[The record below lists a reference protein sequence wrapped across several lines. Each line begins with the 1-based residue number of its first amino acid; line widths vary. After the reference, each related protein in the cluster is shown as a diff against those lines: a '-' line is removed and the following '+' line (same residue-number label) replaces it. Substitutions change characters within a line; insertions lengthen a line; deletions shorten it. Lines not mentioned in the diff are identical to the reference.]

1 MASAKSSR
9 SRASGPLGQAT
20 TTGLYQTANG
30 AAGQESGVQLAD
42 KLKIFKTNNFDP
54 DAYVQSKCQTM
65 NEKEIR
71 HLCSYLQDLKKA
83 SAEEMRRS
91 VYANYAAFIRT
102 SKEISDLEGELLS
115 IRNLLSTQ
123 AALIHGLAEGVHI
136 DSLSAGSEGSAEDDV
151 SNVEDREATDIEKWS
166 AEFPDMLDVLLAERR
181 VDEAL
186 DALDE
191 AESIAS
197 EAKQNQTLSTA
208 QLLSLKTAISD
219 HRQKLADQ
227 LAEAACQSSTRGVEL
242 RAAASALKR
251 LGDGPR
257 AHSLLLNAHNQRLQ
271 YNLQT
276 IHPTSTSYGGAYTAA
291 LSQQVFSAI
300 AQAVSDSLEVF
311 GDEPAYASE
320 LVRWSTKQAEA
331 FARLVKR
338 HALASSA
345 AAGGLR
351 AAAECVQI
359 AIGHCSLLEARG
371 LSLSSVLLKLFRPSV
386 EQALD
391 ANLKRIEESTAA
403 LAAADDWLL
412 MYPPASGRTS
422 GRSSAT
428 TMGIQPKLSSSAH
441 RFNSMVQDFFED
453 VGPLLTMQLGGST
466 MDGLLK
472 VFNSY
477 INLLINALPGSM
489 EDEANLEGSGN
500 KIVRIA
506 ETEAQQLALLANA
519 SLLAE
524 ELLPRAAMKLSSI
537 YQAGGVDDSRR
548 RTSDRHSRVPEQ
560 REWKRKLQ
568 RSVDRLRDSF
578 CRQHALDLI
587 FTEDGDTHLS
597 AEMYISLDGNVE
609 EPEWAPS
616 PIFQELYA
624 KLNRMASI
632 AADMFVGRERFS
644 TLLMMRLTE
653 TVVLW
658 LSEDQSF
665 WEDIEEG
672 PRPLGP
678 LGLQQFYLDMQF
690 VILFGQGRFLSR
702 HVHQVV
708 IDIIERAMAAFSATG
723 MNPDSVLPSDDWFV
737 DIAQETITRISGKA
751 RMANGDREPNSPT
764 ASVSAQS
771 MSSVRSLGST

>member
-1 MASAKSSR
+1 MAAVKSSR
-9 SRASGPLGQAT
+9 SRASAPSGPLPVGSSQHPNGGAD
-20 TTGLYQTANG
+20 NG
-30 AAGQESGVQLAD
+30 APLAD
-42 KLKIFKTNNFDP
+42 KLKIFKTENFDP
-54 DAYVQSKCQTM
+54 DAYVQSKCETM

-83 SAEEMRRS
+83 SAEEMRKS

-123 AALIHGLAEGVHI
+123 VALIHGLADGVPTE
-136 DSLSAGSEGSAEDDV
+136 SLSASSERSLEDDM
-151 SNVEDREATDIEKWS
+151 SKAEDREPSDIEKW
-166 AEFPDMLDVLLAERR
+166 AIDFPDMLAVLLAERR

-191 AESIAS
+191 AERIAA
-197 EAKQNQTLSTA
+197 EAKQDKALKPAELHS
-208 QLLSLKTAISD
+208 LLTAITQ

-227 LAEAACQSSTRGVEL
+227 LAETAGQSSTRGVEL

-257 AHSLLLNAHNQRLQ
+257 AHTLLLNAHYQRLQ
-271 YNLQT
+271 YNMQT

-300 AQAVSDSLEVF
+300 AQALHDSLDVF
-311 GDEPAYASE
+311 GDDSAYASE
-320 LVRWSTKQAEA
+320 LVAWSTEQAET
-331 FARLVKR
+331 FAQLVKR
-338 HALASSA
+338 HALASCA

-359 AIGHCSLLEARG
+359 ALGHCSLLESQG

-403 LAAADDWLL
+403 LAAADDWVLT
-412 MYPPASGRTS
+412 YPPSGARTS
-422 GRSSAT
+422 NRTSST
-428 TMGIQPKLSSSAH
+428 SVGNQPKLSSSAH

-453 VGPLLTMQLGGST
+453 VGPILSMQLGGPT
-466 MDGLLK
+466 LDGLLR

-477 INLLINALPGSM
+477 ISLLINALPGSI
-489 EDEANLEGSGN
+489 EDDANMGVSGN
-500 KIVRIA
+500 KIVRMA

-524 ELLPRAAMKLSSI
+524 ELLPRAVMKLSPN
-537 YQAGGVDDSRR
+537 YQANGIDDPRKR
-548 RTSDRHSRVPEQ
+548 ASDRHNRMPEQ

-568 RSVDRLRDSF
+568 RCVDGLRDSF

-587 FTEDGDTHLS
+587 FTEDGFTHLS
-597 AEMYISLDGNVE
+597 AEMYLGLDGSGY
-609 EPEWAPS
+609 EPDWSPS

-624 KLNRMASI
+624 ELNSMATI
-632 AADMFVGRERFS
+632 AADMFVGRERFA
-644 TLLMMRLTE
+644 TLLMMRLIE
-653 TVVLW
+653 TVILW
-658 LSEDQSF
+658 LSDDQSF
-665 WEDIEEG
+665 WEEIEEG
-672 PRPLGP
+672 PKPLGP
-678 LGLQQFYLDMQF
+678 LGLRQFYLDMQF
-690 VILFGQGRFLSR
+690 VIVFGQGRFLSR
-702 HVHQVV
+702 HVHQV
-708 IDIIERAMAAFSATG
+708 IMDIIERAMAAFSATG
-723 MNPDSVLPSDDWFV
+723 MDPDSALPTDDWFI
-737 DIAQETITRISGKA
+737 DIAQETVSKISGKSRVTA
-751 RMANGDREPNSPT
+751 DREPNSPT

-771 MSSVRSLGST
+771 MSSVRSHGSS